1 MAETTVRELA
11 EVFGIPVDRLLGR
24 MTESGLPHERADQH
38 INDADKEQL
47 LSHLRRLHGKG
58 EGEAAAPKKI
68 SLKRRSVRE
77 LKISSPQGRRKTVTV
92 EVRRRRTF
100 THAPGPG
107 AGNDAPAGVGEVETE
122 AERMAAAKR
131 ALQEEAKRRQ
141 QELDEA
147 LRAEDLLREGQER
160 QRREQEE
167 ANRRANAERAA
178 AEALAAAQAAAE
190 AEIASA
196 AEAEAAE
203 RRAVESQSAEPAPVA
218 KSEEGGTQSEM
229 AQKVAAD
236 QAAAAR
242 RSDGRKS
249 ERTKRSERE
258 RSKSRRTELHVA
270 SDKSGRRRKKA
281 KVRPVI
287 RPSSP
292 KHGFEMPT
300 APVVRDVAIGET
312 ITVGELAQRM
322 SIKAG
327 ELIKAMMNMGT
338 MATINQVLDQET
350 AAIIVEELG
359 HRVKLLKEESVED
372 ELFLGEDVDA
382 ESEPR
387 PPVVTVMG
395 HVDHGKTSLL
405 DYIRRTR
412 VAAGEIGGITQ
423 HIGAYRASTPRGDIT
438 FLDTP
443 GHAAFTAMRAR
454 GVQATDI
461 VILVV
466 AADDGVMPQTVEAVT
481 HAKAAGVPI
490 VVAVNK
496 IDRPETQPE
505 RIRQELANHEVIPE
519 EWGGDTMFVDVS
531 AITGQGVDSLLEAIS
546 LQAEL
551 LELSAPAE
559 GPAKGVVIESRI
571 DRGRGA
577 VATVLVRSG
586 HLSKGDILLA
596 GEEFGRVRMLYDHT
610 GAEVAEAGPSTSVE
624 VLGLS
629 APPNAGDEAVVVPNE
644 RQAREVASYRHGKHR
659 EIRLAQQRSASLDN
673 VFEQMTEGETATL
686 NVVVK
691 ADVQGSAE
699 ALRDALTGLSGDEV
713 QVKVV
718 SSATG
723 GISETDVN
731 LAVASQAIIIGFNV
745 RADASARRLIELE
758 SVDVHYFSIIYEVI
772 DVVKQAIS
780 GMLKP
785 EIREQIVGIAQ
796 VREVFR
802 SKRFGDIAGCMVT
815 EGAVRRSNPI
825 RVLRDNVVI
834 YEGELESLRRFKDD
848 VAEVKSGTECGIGVR
863 HYNDVR
869 AGDQIE
875 VFERVQVERV
885 A

>member
-1 MAETTVRELA
+1 MAETTVRDLA

-24 MTESGLPHERADQH
+24 MTDSGLHHDQADQN

-47 LSHLRRLHGKG
+47 LSHLRRLHGKAD
-58 EGEAAAPKKI
+58 GEAAAPKKI
-68 SLKRRSVRE
+68 GLKRRSVRE

-100 THAPGPG
+100 AHAPGADFG
-107 AGNDAPAGVGEVETE
+107 SEGDAAAPAVETE
-122 AERMAAAKR
+122 AERMAAAKK

-147 LRAEDLLREGQER
+147 LRTEDLLREGQER

-167 ANRRANAERAA
+167 ANRKANAERVV
-178 AEALAAAQAAAE
+178 AEALAAAQEAEAAEVAEAAE
-190 AEIASA
+190 AAREAEAASA
-196 AEAEAAE
+196 AEAAAE
-203 RRAVESQSAEPAPVA
+203 LPPKQEAQ
-218 KSEEGGTQSEM
+218 TDL

-236 QAAAAR
+236 QAAVVR
-242 RSDGRKS
+242 RTEGRKS
-249 ERTKRSERE
+249 ERGKRADRE
-258 RSKSRRTELHVA
+258 RSKGRRTELHVA
-270 SDKSGRRRKKA
+270 SDKSGRRRKKPKA
-281 KVRPVI
+281 RPTI
-287 RPSSP
+287 RHSSA

-300 APVVRDVAIGET
+300 APVVREVAIGGT
-312 ITVGELAQRM
+312 IAVGELAQRM

-338 MATINQVLDQET
+338 MATINQLLDQET
-350 AAIIVEELG
+350 AAIVVEELG

-372 ELFLGEDVDA
+372 ELHVGEDLEERRD
-382 ESEPR
+382 PR
-387 PPVVTVMG
+387 SPVVTVMG

-405 DYIRRTR
+405 DYIRRTK
-412 VAAGEIGGITQ
+412 VAAGEVGGITQ
-423 HIGAYRASTPRGDIT
+423 HIGAYRATTPRGDIT

-461 VILVV
+461 VVLVV

-496 IDRPETQPE
+496 IDLGGTNPE
-505 RIRQELANHEVIPE
+505 RLRQELSHHQVIPE
-519 EWGGDTMFVDVS
+519 EWGGDTMFLDVS
-531 AITGQGVDSLLEAIS
+531 AMTGQGIDGLLEAIS

-586 HLSKGDILLA
+586 LLCKGDILLA

-610 GAEVAEAGPSTSVE
+610 GTEVSSAGPSASVE

-659 EIRLAQQRSASLDN
+659 EIRLAQQPGASLDN
-673 VFEQMTEGETATL
+673 VFEQMTEGEVSTL
-686 NVVVK
+686 NIVVK

-699 ALRDALTGLSGDEV
+699 ALRDALTALSGEEV
-713 QVKVV
+713 HVKVV

-745 RADASARRLIELE
+745 RADASARRLIALE

-772 DVVKQAIS
+772 DVVKQAVS

-785 EIREQIVGIAQ
+785 EIREQIVGIAE
-796 VREVFR
+796 VRDVFR
-802 SKRFGDIAGCMVT
+802 SKRFGDIAGCIVT
-815 EGAVRRSNPI
+815 EGTVRRSNPI
-825 RVLRDNVVI
+825 RVLRENVVI

-848 VAEVKSGTECGIGVR
+848 VGQVKSGTECGIGVR

-869 AGDQIE
+869 PGDQIE
-875 VFERVQVERV
+875 VFERVQVERS

>member
-1 MAETTVRELA
+1 MAETTVRDLA

-24 MTESGLPHERADQH
+24 MTESGLPHDQADQH

-58 EGEAAAPKKI
+58 DGESAASRKI

-77 LKISSPQGRRKTVTV
+77 LKIASPAGRRKTVTV
-92 EVRRRRTF
+92 EVRRRRMF
-100 THAPGPG
+100 AHPPG
-107 AGNDAPAGVGEVETE
+107 ADAGRAGEPDEPAVESE

-167 ANRRANAERAA
+167 ANRKANAERAA
-178 AEALAAAQAAAE
+178 AEALAAAQAAE
-190 AEIASA
+190 A
-196 AEAEAAE
+196 AEAAREADAMQQAE
-203 RRAVESQSAEPAPVA
+203 AVAEEPPKKTTKEAPEA
-218 KSEEGGTQSEM
+218 DIG
-229 AQKVAAD
+229 QKVAAD

-242 RSDGRKS
+242 RSEGRKS
-249 ERTKRSERE
+249 ERSKRADRE
-258 RSKSRRTELHVA
+258 RSRARRTELHVA
-270 SDKSGRRRKKA
+270 SDKSGRRRKKPKA
-281 KVRPVI
+281 RPVL
-287 RPSSP
+287 RPSTP

-300 APVVRDVAIGET
+300 APMVREVAIGET
-312 ITVGELAQRM
+312 IPVGELAQRM

-327 ELIKAMMNMGT
+327 DLIKAMMNMGT

-372 ELFLGEDVDA
+372 ELHVDGDTQLKQL
-382 ESEPR
+382 PR
-387 PPVVTVMG
+387 SPVVTVMG

-405 DYIRRTR
+405 DYIRRSR
-412 VAAGEIGGITQ
+412 VAAGEVGGITQ
-423 HIGAYRASTPRGDIT
+423 HIGAYRASTSRGDIT

-461 VILVV
+461 VVLVV

-496 IDRPETQPE
+496 IDLEQTNPE
-505 RIRQELANHEVIPE
+505 RVRQELANHEVIPE

-531 AITGQGVDSLLEAIS
+531 ATTGQGIDNLLEAIS
-546 LQAEL
+546 LQSEV

-559 GPAKGVVIESRI
+559 GAAKGVVIESRI

-586 HLSKGDILLA
+586 LLSKGDIMLA

-610 GAEVAEAGPSTSVE
+610 GAEVGQAGPSTSVE

-629 APPNAGDEAVVVPNE
+629 APPNAGDEAVVVPSE

-659 EIRLAQQRSASLDN
+659 EIRLAQQRGASLDN
-673 VFEQMTEGETATL
+673 VFEQMTGGETSAL
-686 NVVVK
+686 NIVVK

-731 LAVASQAIIIGFNV
+731 LAIASKAIIVGFNV
-745 RADASARRLIELE
+745 RADASARRLIEAE

-772 DVVKQAIS
+772 DVVKQAIG

-785 EIREQIVGIAQ
+785 EVREQIVGIAE
-796 VREVFR
+796 VRDVFR
-802 SKRFGDIAGCMVT
+802 SKRFGDIAGCMVS
-815 EGAVRRSNPI
+815 EGTVRRSNPI

-848 VAEVKSGTECGIGVR
+848 VSEVKSGTECGIGVR

-869 AGDQIE
+869 PGDQIE
-875 VFERVQVERV
+875 VFERIQVERR

>member
-24 MTESGLPHERADQH
+24 MTDSGLPHDQADQN
-38 INDADKEQL
+38 INDEDKEQL
-47 LSHLRRLHGKG
+47 LSHLRRLHGKAD
-58 EGEAAAPKKI
+58 GEAAAPKKI
-68 SLKRRSVRE
+68 GLKRRSVRE

-100 THAPGPG
+100 AHALG
-107 AGNDAPAGVGEVETE
+107 ADVGNGGDAAAPAVETE
-122 AERMAAAKR
+122 AERMAAAKK

-167 ANRRANAERAA
+167 ANRKVNAERAA
-178 AEALAAAQAAAE
+178 AEALAAAQ
-190 AEIASA
+190 
-196 AEAEAAE
+196 EAEAAE
-203 RRAVESQSAEPAPVA
+203 MAEAAEAAREAEAARTAEAAAEVPPKQEAQ
-218 KSEEGGTQSEM
+218 TDL

-236 QAAAAR
+236 QAAVVR
-242 RSDGRKS
+242 RTEGRKS
-249 ERTKRSERE
+249 ERGKRADRD
-258 RSKSRRTELHVA
+258 RSKVRRTELHVA
-270 SDKSGRRRKKA
+270 SDKSGRRRKKPKA
-281 KVRPVI
+281 RPVI
-287 RPSSP
+287 RHSST

-300 APVVRDVAIGET
+300 APVVREVAIGGT
-312 ITVGELAQRM
+312 IAVGELAQRM

-338 MATINQVLDQET
+338 MATINQLLDQET
-350 AAIIVEELG
+350 AAIVVEELG
-359 HRVKLLKEESVED
+359 HRVKLLNEESIED
-372 ELFLGEDVDA
+372 ELHVGEDSQGRHD
-382 ESEPR
+382 PR
-387 PPVVTVMG
+387 SPVVTVMG

-405 DYIRRTR
+405 DYIRRTK
-412 VAAGEIGGITQ
+412 VAAGEVGGITQ
-423 HIGAYRASTPRGDIT
+423 HIGAYRATTPRGDIT

-461 VILVV
+461 VVLVV
-466 AADDGVMPQTVEAVT
+466 AADDGVMPQTIEAVT

-496 IDRPETQPE
+496 IDLGGTNPE
-505 RIRQELANHEVIPE
+505 RLRQELSNHQVIPE

-531 AITGQGVDSLLEAIS
+531 AMTGQGIDGLLEAIS

-559 GPAKGVVIESRI
+559 GAAKGVVIESRI

-586 HLSKGDILLA
+586 LLCKGDILLA

-610 GAEVAEAGPSTSVE
+610 GAEVSATGPSTSVE

-644 RQAREVASYRHGKHR
+644 RRAREVASYRHGKHR
-659 EIRLAQQRSASLDN
+659 EIRLAQQRGASLDN
-673 VFEQMTEGETATL
+673 VFEQMTEGEVSTL
-686 NVVVK
+686 NIVVK

-699 ALRDALTGLSGDEV
+699 ALRDALTALSGEEV

-745 RADASARRLIELE
+745 RADASARRLIALE

-772 DVVKQAIS
+772 DVVKQAVS

-785 EIREQIVGIAQ
+785 EIREQIVGIAE
-796 VREVFR
+796 VRDVFR
-802 SKRFGDIAGCMVT
+802 SKRFGDIAGCIVT
-815 EGAVRRSNPI
+815 EGTVRRSNPI
-825 RVLRDNVVI
+825 RVLRENVVI

-848 VAEVKSGTECGIGVR
+848 VGQVKSGTECGIGVR

-869 AGDQIE
+869 PGDQIE
-875 VFERVQVERV
+875 VFERVQVERS

>member
-1 MAETTVRELA
+1 MAETTVREFA
-11 EVFGIPVDRLLGR
+11 EVVGMPVDWLLGR
-24 MTESGLPHERADQH
+24 MLKWGLPHDQADQH
-38 INDADKEQL
+38 INDAEKEQL

-58 EGEAAAPKKI
+58 EGDSAAPPKLG
-68 SLKRRSVRE
+68 LKRRSVRE
-77 LKISSPQGRRKTVTV
+77 IKISSPQGRRKTVTV
-92 EVRRRRTF
+92 EVRRRRIF
-100 THAPGPG
+100 THPPGREGGVESP
-107 AGNDAPAGVGEVETE
+107 AGAPAAESEV
-122 AERMAAAKR
+122 ERMAAAKR

-160 QRREQEE
+160 RRREQEE
-167 ANRRANAERAA
+167 ANRKANAERVA

-190 AEIASA
+190 AEAAA
-196 AEAEAAE
+196 AEAANAAEAA
-203 RRAVESQSAEPAPVA
+203 VEAPAAEPA
-218 KSEEGGTQSEM
+218 KEESGREDLG
-229 AQKVAAD
+229 QKLAAD

-242 RSDGRKS
+242 RVDGRKS
-249 ERTKRSERE
+249 ERSKRADRE
-258 RSKSRRTELHVA
+258 RSKARRTELHVA
-270 SDKSGRRRKKA
+270 SDKSGRRRKKPKA
-281 KVRPVI
+281 RPVI
-287 RPSSP
+287 RPSAP
-292 KHGFEMPT
+292 KHAFEMPT
-300 APVVRDVAIGET
+300 APMVRDVAIGET
-312 ITVGELAQRM
+312 IAVGELAQRM

-327 ELIKAMMNMGT
+327 ELIKAMMSLGT

-350 AAIIVEELG
+350 AAIVVEELG

-372 ELFLGEDVDA
+372 ELHLEEDGQA
-382 ESEPR
+382 ERALR

-412 VAAGEIGGITQ
+412 VAAGEVGGITQ
-423 HIGAYRASTPRGDIT
+423 HIGAYSVSTPRGDIT

-496 IDRPETQPE
+496 IDRPETNPQ
-505 RIRQELANHEVIPE
+505 RIRQALAGHEVVPE

-531 AITGQGVDSLLEAIS
+531 AMTGQGIDSLLEAIS

-551 LELSAPAE
+551 LELSAPTQ
-559 GPAKGVVIESRI
+559 GPARGVVIESRI

-577 VATVLVRSG
+577 VATVLVRTG
-586 HLSKGDILLA
+586 RLSKGDILLA
-596 GEEFGRVRMLYDHT
+596 GEEFGRVRMLYDHR
-610 GAEVAEAGPSTSVE
+610 GEDVSMAGPSTSVE

-629 APPNAGDEAVVVPNE
+629 APPNAGDEAVVVPTE

-673 VFEQMTEGETATL
+673 VFEQMTEGEVSTL
-686 NVVVK
+686 NIVVK

-699 ALRDALTGLSGDEV
+699 ALRDALTALSGDEV

-731 LAVASQAIIIGFNV
+731 LAVASKAIIVGFNV
-745 RADASARRLIELE
+745 RAEASARRLIELE
-758 SVDVHYFSIIYEVI
+758 SVDVHYFSIIYEAI
-772 DVVKQAIS
+772 DVVKQAIG

-785 EIREQIVGIAQ
+785 EIREQIVGIAE
-796 VREVFR
+796 VRDVFR

-815 EGAVRRSNPI
+815 EGTVRRSSPI

-848 VAEVKSGTECGIGVR
+848 VGEVKSGTECGIGVR

-869 AGDQIE
+869 PGDQIE
-875 VFERVQVERV
+875 VFERVQIERS

>member
-203 RRAVESQSAEPAPVA
+203 RRAAESQSAEPAPVA
-218 KSEEGGTQSEM
+218 KGEEGGTQSEM

-382 ESEPR
+382 VSEPR

-466 AADDGVMPQTVEAVT
+466 AADDGVMPRPSRRSPMR
-481 HAKAAGVPI
+481 K
-490 VVAVNK
+490 
-496 IDRPETQPE
+496 RPEC
-505 RIRQELANHEVIPE
+505 
-519 EWGGDTMFVDVS
+519 
-531 AITGQGVDSLLEAIS
+531 
-546 LQAEL
+546 
-551 LELSAPAE
+551 
-559 GPAKGVVIESRI
+559 
-571 DRGRGA
+571 
-577 VATVLVRSG
+577 
-586 HLSKGDILLA
+586 
-596 GEEFGRVRMLYDHT
+596 
-610 GAEVAEAGPSTSVE
+610 PSWW
-624 VLGLS
+624 
-629 APPNAGDEAVVVPNE
+629 P
-644 RQAREVASYRHGKHR
+644 
-659 EIRLAQQRSASLDN
+659 
-673 VFEQMTEGETATL
+673 
-686 NVVVK
+686 
-691 ADVQGSAE
+691 
-699 ALRDALTGLSGDEV
+699 
-713 QVKVV
+713 
-718 SSATG
+718 
-723 GISETDVN
+723 
-731 LAVASQAIIIGFNV
+731 
-745 RADASARRLIELE
+745 
-758 SVDVHYFSIIYEVI
+758 
-772 DVVKQAIS
+772 
-780 GMLKP
+780 
-785 EIREQIVGIAQ
+785 
-796 VREVFR
+796 
-802 SKRFGDIAGCMVT
+802 
-815 EGAVRRSNPI
+815 
-825 RVLRDNVVI
+825 
-834 YEGELESLRRFKDD
+834 
-848 VAEVKSGTECGIGVR
+848 
-863 HYNDVR
+863 
-869 AGDQIE
+869 
-875 VFERVQVERV
+875 
-885 A
+885 

>member
-1 MAETTVRELA
+1 MADTTVRELA
-11 EVFGIPVDRLLGR
+11 EGVGIPVDRLLGQ
-24 MTESGLPHERADQH
+24 MTESGLAHDRADQQ
-38 INDADKEQL
+38 INDADKAQL

-58 EGEAAAPKKI
+58 DGDAAAPRKI

-92 EVRRRRTF
+92 EVRKRRTF
-100 THAPGPG
+100 VRAPGDG
-107 AGNDAPAGVGEVETE
+107 AGIEPVAEGTAVETE

-131 ALQEEAKRRQ
+131 ALQVEAKRRQ
-141 QELDEA
+141 QELDEV

-178 AEALAAAQAAAE
+178 AESAAAAE
-190 AEIASA
+190 PAVEAVPVEGEAPAEKP
-196 AEAEAAE
+196 AEKPAEEAAE
-203 RRAVESQSAEPAPVA
+203 
-218 KSEEGGTQSEM
+218 SEL

-236 QAAAAR
+236 QAAAVR
-242 RSDGRKS
+242 RSDGRKP
-249 ERTKRSERE
+249 ERGKRADRE
-258 RSKSRRTELHVA
+258 RSKARRTELHVA
-270 SDKSGRRRKKA
+270 SDKSGRRRKKTRA
-281 KVRPVI
+281 RPVI
-287 RPSSP
+287 RSAAP
-292 KHGFEMPT
+292 KHAFAMPT
-300 APVVRDVAIGET
+300 APVVREVAVGET
-312 ITVGELAQRM
+312 IAVGELAQRM
-322 SIKAG
+322 SIKAN

-350 AAIIVEELG
+350 AAIVVEELG

-372 ELFLGEDVDA
+372 ELQVADDA
-382 ESEPR
+382 QAERTPR

-412 VAAGEIGGITQ
+412 VAAGEVGGITQ
-423 HIGAYRASTPRGDIT
+423 HIGAYGVSTARGDIT

-466 AADDGVMPQTVEAVT
+466 AVDDGVMPQTIEAIT
-481 HAKAAGVPI
+481 HARAAEVPI
-490 VVAVNK
+490 VVAANK
-496 IDRPETQPE
+496 IDRVGADPE
-505 RIRQELANHEVIPE
+505 RIRQALANHGVIPE

-531 AITGQGVDSLLEAIS
+531 AITGQGIDSLLEAIS

-559 GPAKGVVIESRI
+559 GPARGVVVESRI

-586 HLSKGDILLA
+586 LLSKGDILLA
-596 GEEFGRVRMLYDHT
+596 GEEFGRVRMLYDHR
-610 GAEVAEAGPSTSVE
+610 GEEVGSAGPSTSVE

-629 APPNAGDEAVVVPNE
+629 APPNAGDEAAVVPNE
-644 RQAREVASYRHGKHR
+644 RRAREVASYRHGKHR

-673 VFEQMTEGETATL
+673 VFEQMTEGEVATL
-686 NVVVK
+686 NIVVK

-699 ALRDALTGLSGDEV
+699 ALRDALTALSGDEV

-723 GISETDVN
+723 GIGETDVN
-731 LAVASQAIIIGFNV
+731 LAVASKAIVIGFNV

-758 SVDVHYFSIIYEVI
+758 SVDVHYFSVIYEVI

-796 VREVFR
+796 VRDVFR
-802 SKRFGDIAGCMVT
+802 SKRYGDIAGCMVT
-815 EGAVRRSNPI
+815 EGAVRRANPI
-825 RVLRDNVVI
+825 RVLRENVVI

-848 VAEVKSGTECGIGVR
+848 VAEVKSGIECGIGVR

-869 AGDQIE
+869 PGDQIE
-875 VFERVQVERV
+875 VFERVQIKRS

>member
-1 MAETTVRELA
+1 MAETTVRDLA

-24 MTESGLPHERADQH
+24 MTESGLPHDQADQH

-58 EGEAAAPKKI
+58 DGDTATTEKI

-100 THAPGPG
+100 THAAG
-107 AGNDAPAGVGEVETE
+107 AGAGIEAEAGAAAAETE
-122 AERMAAAKR
+122 AERMVAAKR

-147 LRAEDLLREGQER
+147 LRTEDLLREGQDR

-167 ANRRANAERAA
+167 ANRKANAERAV
-178 AEALAAAQAAAE
+178 AEALAATQA
-190 AEIASA
+190 
-196 AEAEAAE
+196 AEAAE
-203 RRAVESQSAEPAPVA
+203 AAEATEAAEAARKEEADKVPEAAEPSPEA
-218 KSEEGGTQSEM
+218 GTVTEI

-242 RSDGRKS
+242 RPEGRKS
-249 ERTKRSERE
+249 ERSKRADRE
-258 RSKSRRTELHVA
+258 RSKARRTELHVA
-270 SDKSGRRRKKA
+270 SDKSGRRRSKPKA
-281 KVRPVI
+281 RPVI
-287 RPSSP
+287 RSGAS

-300 APVVRDVAIGET
+300 APVVREVPVGET

-350 AAIIVEELG
+350 AAIVAEELG

-372 ELFLGEDVDA
+372 ELQVGDDEERERV
-382 ESEPR
+382 PR
-387 PPVVTVMG
+387 SPVVTVMG

-405 DYIRRTR
+405 DYIRRTK
-412 VAAGEIGGITQ
+412 VAAGEVGGITQ
-423 HIGAYRASTPRGDIT
+423 HIGAYRATTPRGDVT

-466 AADDGVMPQTVEAVT
+466 AADDGVMPQTIEAVT

-496 IDRPETQPE
+496 IDLEETNPE
-505 RIRQELANHEVIPE
+505 RVRQELANHEVIPE
-519 EWGGDTMFVDVS
+519 EWGGDTMYVEVS
-531 AITGQGVDSLLEAIS
+531 AMTGQGIDRLLEAIS

-551 LELSAPAE
+551 LELSAAAE
-559 GPAKGVVIESRI
+559 GSARGVVIESRI

-586 HLSKGDILLA
+586 LLSKGDILLA

-610 GAEVAEAGPSTSVE
+610 GAEVRAAGPSNSVE

-659 EIRLAQQRSASLDN
+659 EFRLAQQRGASLDN
-673 VFEQMTEGETATL
+673 VFEQMTEGEVSTL
-686 NVVVK
+686 NIVVK

-699 ALRDALTGLSGDEV
+699 ALRDALTALSGDEV
-713 QVKVV
+713 QVKVI

-731 LAVASQAIIIGFNV
+731 LAVASRAIVVGFNV
-745 RADASARRLIELE
+745 RADASARRLIETE

-772 DVVKQAIS
+772 DVVKQAVS

-796 VREVFR
+796 VRDVFR

-815 EGAVRRSNPI
+815 EGAVRRSSPI

-834 YEGELESLRRFKDD
+834 YEGDLESLRRFRDD

-869 AGDQIE
+869 PGDQIE
-875 VFERVQVERV
+875 VFERVQVERS

>member
-1 MAETTVRELA
+1 MAETTVRKFA
-11 EVFGIPVDRLLGR
+11 EEVVGMPVDWLLER
-24 MTESGLPHERADQH
+24 MPKWGLPHDQADQH
-38 INDADKEQL
+38 INDAEKERL
-47 LSHLRRLHGKG
+47 LSHLRRRHGKG
-58 EGEAAAPKKI
+58 DGDAAAPAKI
-68 SLKRRSVRE
+68 GLKRRSVGQ

-92 EVRRRRTF
+92 EVRRRRVF
-100 THAPGPG
+100 THAPGQESGSG
-107 AGNDAPAGVGEVETE
+107 AAAGAPAAETE
-122 AERMAAAKR
+122 AQRMAAAKR

-167 ANRRANAERAA
+167 TNRKANADRAA
-178 AEALAAAQAAAE
+178 AEALAAAEAEAAAAAE
-190 AEIASA
+190 AARA
-196 AEAEAAE
+196 AEAAKEVPA
-203 RRAVESQSAEPAPVA
+203 AEPAAEKPR
-218 KSEEGGTQSEM
+218 EEEI

-236 QAAAAR
+236 QAAVAR
-242 RSDGRKS
+242 RGDGRKS
-249 ERTKRSERE
+249 ERPKRADRE
-258 RSKSRRTELHVA
+258 RSKARRTELHVA
-270 SDKSGRRRKKA
+270 SDKSGRRRKKPKA
-281 KVRPVI
+281 RPVI
-287 RPSSP
+287 RTLSS

-300 APVVRDVAIGET
+300 APVVREVAIGET
-312 ITVGELAQRM
+312 IVVGELAQRM

-350 AAIIVEELG
+350 AAIVVEELG

-372 ELFLGEDVDA
+372 ELHLEEDVKA
-382 ESEPR
+382 ERMPR

-405 DYIRRTR
+405 DYIRRTK
-412 VAAGEIGGITQ
+412 VAAGEVGGITQ

-461 VILVV
+461 VVLVV
-466 AADDGVMPQTVEAVT
+466 AADDGVMPQTIEAVT
-481 HAKAAGVPI
+481 HAKAASVPI

-496 IDRPETQPE
+496 IDRPETNPE
-505 RIRQELANHEVIPE
+505 RIRQELANHDVIPE
-519 EWGGDTMFVDVS
+519 EWGGDTIFVDVS
-531 AITGQGVDSLLEAIS
+531 AITGQGIDSLLEALS

-551 LELSAPAE
+551 LELTAPAE
-559 GPAKGVVIESRI
+559 GPARGVVIESRI

-577 VATVLVRSG
+577 VATVLVRTG
-586 HLSKGDILLA
+586 RMSKGDILLA

-610 GAEVAEAGPSTSVE
+610 GAEVGAAGPSTSVE

-629 APPNAGDEAVVVPNE
+629 APPNAGDEAVVVPSE

-673 VFEQMTEGETATL
+673 VFEQMTEGEVSTL
-686 NVVVK
+686 NIVVK

-699 ALRDALTGLSGDEV
+699 ALRDALSALSGDEV

-731 LAVASQAIIIGFNV
+731 LAVASKAIIIGFNV

-815 EGAVRRSNPI
+815 EGAVRRNNPI

-848 VAEVKSGTECGIGVR
+848 VGEVKSGTECGIGVR

-869 AGDQIE
+869 PGDQIE
-875 VFERVQVERV
+875 VFERVQIERS

>member
-1 MAETTVRELA
+1 MAETTVKDLA

-24 MTESGLPHERADQH
+24 MTESGLPHDQADQH

-58 EGEAAAPKKI
+58 DGDTAAPKKI

-100 THAPGPG
+100 THAPG
-107 AGNDAPAGVGEVETE
+107 AGFGSEGESDAPAVETE

-131 ALQEEAKRRQ
+131 ALHEEAKRRQ

-147 LRAEDLLREGQER
+147 LRTEDLLREGQER
-160 QRREQEE
+160 ERREQEE
-167 ANRRANAERAA
+167 ANRKANAERAA
-178 AEALAAAQAAAE
+178 AEALAAAQAAEAAE
-190 AEIASA
+190 AA
-196 AEAEAAE
+196 AVVQEAEAARE
-203 RRAVESQSAEPAPVA
+203 AEAAPEEPPKESKE
-218 KSEEGGTQSEM
+218 TDL

-236 QAAAAR
+236 QAAAVR
-242 RSDGRKS
+242 RSEGRKS
-249 ERTKRSERE
+249 ERSKRADRE
-258 RSKSRRTELHVA
+258 RSRARRTELHVA
-270 SDKSGRRRKKA
+270 SDKSGRRRKKPKA
-281 KVRPVI
+281 RPVI
-287 RPSSP
+287 RHSTP

-300 APVVRDVAIGET
+300 APMVRDVAIGET
-312 ITVGELAQRM
+312 IAVGELAQRM

-350 AAIIVEELG
+350 AAIVVEELG
-359 HRVKLLKEESVED
+359 HRVKLLKEESIED
-372 ELFLGEDVDA
+372 ELHVGEDA
-382 ESEPR
+382 ESQRTPR
-387 PPVVTVMG
+387 SPVVTVMG

-405 DYIRRTR
+405 DYIRRTK
-412 VAAGEIGGITQ
+412 VAAGEVGGITQ
-423 HIGAYRASTPRGDIT
+423 HIGAYRASTPKGDIT

-461 VILVV
+461 VVLVV

-496 IDRPETQPE
+496 VDLAETNPD

-519 EWGGDTMFVDVS
+519 EWGGDTMYVDVS
-531 AITGQGVDSLLEAIS
+531 AMTGQGIDNLLEAIS
-546 LQAEL
+546 LQSEL

-559 GPAKGVVIESRI
+559 GTAKGVVIESRI

-586 HLSKGDILLA
+586 LLSKGDILLA

-610 GAEVAEAGPSTSVE
+610 GAEVIRAGPSASVE

-629 APPNAGDEAVVVPNE
+629 APPNAGDEAVVVPSE

-659 EIRLAQQRSASLDN
+659 ELRLAQQRGASLDN
-673 VFEQMTEGETATL
+673 VFEQMTEGEVSTL
-686 NVVVK
+686 NIVVK

-731 LAVASQAIIIGFNV
+731 LAVASKAIIVGFNV
-745 RADASARRLIELE
+745 RADASARRLIEAE

-796 VREVFR
+796 VRDVFR

-815 EGAVRRSNPI
+815 EGTVRRSNPI

-834 YEGELESLRRFKDD
+834 YEGELESLRRFRDD
-848 VAEVKSGTECGIGVR
+848 VGEVKGGTECGIGVR

-869 AGDQIE
+869 PGDQIE
-875 VFERVQVERV
+875 VFERVQVERR

>member
-1 MAETTVRELA
+1 MAETTVRDLA

-24 MTESGLPHERADQH
+24 MTESGLPHDQADQH

-58 EGEAAAPKKI
+58 EGETAAPRRI
-68 SLKRRSVRE
+68 SLKRRQVRE

-100 THAPGPG
+100 SHASG
-107 AGNDAPAGVGEVETE
+107 AGGDGESNAPTVESE

-131 ALQEEAKRRQ
+131 ALHEEAKRRQ

-167 ANRRANAERAA
+167 ANRKANAERAA
-178 AEALAAAQAAAE
+178 EDALAAVQA
-190 AEIASA
+190 
-196 AEAEAAE
+196 AEAAE
-203 RRAVESQSAEPAPVA
+203 AAEAAREAESAKEAETRSDEAPKEKPEVEI
-218 KSEEGGTQSEM
+218 

-236 QAAAAR
+236 QAAAR
-242 RSDGRKS
+242 KSEGRKS
-249 ERTKRSERE
+249 ERSKRADRE
-258 RSKSRRTELHVA
+258 RSRARRTELHVA
-270 SDKSGRRRKKA
+270 SDKSGRRRKKT
-281 KVRPVI
+281 KTRPVL
-287 RPSSP
+287 RPSAS

-312 ITVGELAQRM
+312 VTVGELAQRM

-350 AAIIVEELG
+350 AAIVVEELG
-359 HRVKLLKEESVED
+359 HRVKLLKEESIED
-372 ELFLGEDVDA
+372 DLHVAEDA
-382 ESEPR
+382 EMKRLPR
-387 PPVVTVMG
+387 SPVVTVMG

-405 DYIRRTR
+405 DHIRRTK
-412 VAAGEIGGITQ
+412 VAAGEVGGITQ
-423 HIGAYRASTPRGDIT
+423 HIGAYRASTARGDIT

-461 VILVV
+461 VVLVV

-481 HAKAAGVPI
+481 HAKAAAVPI

-496 IDRPETQPE
+496 IDLPETNPE
-505 RIRQELANHEVIPE
+505 RIRQELSNHEVIPE

-531 AITGQGVDSLLEAIS
+531 AMNGQGIDNLLEAIS
-546 LQAEL
+546 LQSEL
-551 LELSAPAE
+551 LELSAPTE

-586 HLSKGDILLA
+586 VLSKGDILLA

-610 GAEVAEAGPSTSVE
+610 GAELSQAGPSTSAE

-629 APPNAGDEAVVVPNE
+629 APPNAGDEAVVVPSE

-659 EIRLAQQRSASLDN
+659 EIRLAQQRSASLDS
-673 VFEQMTEGETATL
+673 VFEQMTEGEVSTL
-686 NVVVK
+686 NIVVK

-699 ALRDALTGLSGDEV
+699 ALRDALVGLSSDEV

-731 LAVASQAIIIGFNV
+731 LAVASKAIIIGFNV
-745 RADASARRLIELE
+745 RAEASARRLIEVE

-796 VREVFR
+796 VRDVFR
-802 SKRFGDIAGCMVT
+802 SKRYGDIAGCMVT
-815 EGAVRRSNPI
+815 EGTVRRSSPI
-825 RVLRDNVVI
+825 RVLRENVVI

-848 VAEVKSGTECGIGVR
+848 VSEVKSGTECGIGVR

-869 AGDQIE
+869 PGDQIE
-875 VFERVQVERV
+875 VFERVQVERK

>member
-1 MAETTVRELA
+1 MAETTVRDLA

-24 MTESGLPHERADQH
+24 MTESGLPHDQADQH

-58 EGEAAAPKKI
+58 EGETAAPRRI
-68 SLKRRSVRE
+68 SLKRRQVRE

-100 THAPGPG
+100 SHAPG
-107 AGNDAPAGVGEVETE
+107 AGDDGESNAPTVESE

-147 LRAEDLLREGQER
+147 LRTEDLMREGQER

-167 ANRRANAERAA
+167 ANRKANAERAA
-178 AEALAAAQAAAE
+178 EEAVAAAQAAEAAE
-190 AEIASA
+190 A
-196 AEAEAAE
+196 AEAEREVEAAKE
-203 RRAVESQSAEPAPVA
+203 AEARSDETPKEKPEVEI
-218 KSEEGGTQSEM
+218 

-236 QAAAAR
+236 QAAAR
-242 RSDGRKS
+242 KSEGRKS
-249 ERTKRSERE
+249 ERSKRADRE
-258 RSKSRRTELHVA
+258 RSRARRTELHVA
-270 SDKSGRRRKKA
+270 SDKSGRRRKKT
-281 KVRPVI
+281 KTRPVL
-287 RPSSP
+287 RPSAS

-312 ITVGELAQRM
+312 VTVGELAQRM

-350 AAIIVEELG
+350 AAIVVEELG
-359 HRVKLLKEESVED
+359 HRVKLLKEESIED
-372 ELFLGEDVDA
+372 ELHVAEDA
-382 ESEPR
+382 GMKRLPR
-387 PPVVTVMG
+387 SPVVTVMG

-405 DYIRRTR
+405 DYIRRTK
-412 VAAGEIGGITQ
+412 VAAGEVGGITQ
-423 HIGAYRASTPRGDIT
+423 HIGAYRASTARGDIT

-461 VILVV
+461 VVLVV

-481 HAKAAGVPI
+481 HAKAAAVPI

-496 IDRPETQPE
+496 IDLAETNPE
-505 RIRQELANHEVIPE
+505 RIRQELSNHEVIPE

-531 AITGQGVDSLLEAIS
+531 AMSGQGIDNLLEAIS
-546 LQAEL
+546 LQSEL
-551 LELSAPAE
+551 LELSAPTE

-586 HLSKGDILLA
+586 VLSKGDILLA
-596 GEEFGRVRMLYDHT
+596 GEEFGRVRMLYDYT
-610 GAEVAEAGPSTSVE
+610 GAELSQAGPSTSVE

-659 EIRLAQQRSASLDN
+659 EIRLAQQRSASLDS
-673 VFEQMTEGETATL
+673 VFEQMTEGEVSTL
-686 NVVVK
+686 NIVVK

-699 ALRDALTGLSGDEV
+699 ALRDALVGLSRDEV

-731 LAVASQAIIIGFNV
+731 LAVASKAIIIGFNV
-745 RADASARRLIELE
+745 RAEASARRLIELE

-796 VREVFR
+796 VRDVFR
-802 SKRFGDIAGCMVT
+802 SKRYGDIAGCMVT
-815 EGAVRRSNPI
+815 EGAVRRSSPI
-825 RVLRDNVVI
+825 RVLRENVVI

-848 VAEVKSGTECGIGVR
+848 VSEVKSGTECGIGVR

-869 AGDQIE
+869 PGDQIE
-875 VFERVQVERV
+875 VFERVQVERR

>member
-1 MAETTVRELA
+1 MAETTVREFA
-11 EVFGIPVDRLLGR
+11 EVLGMPVDLLLGR
-24 MTESGLPHERADQH
+24 MTKWGLPHDKADQQ
-38 INDADKEQL
+38 INDAEKEQL

-58 EGEAAAPKKI
+58 DGDAAAPRKI
-68 SLKRRSVRE
+68 SLKRRQVRE
-77 LKISSPQGRRKTVTV
+77 IKISSPQGRRKTVTV
-92 EVRRRRTF
+92 EVRRRRAF
-100 THAPGPG
+100 THAPGQG
-107 AGNDAPAGVGEVETE
+107 AGGGATPEALAAQTE

-147 LRAEDLLREGQER
+147 LRTEDLLREGQER
-160 QRREQEE
+160 QRRAQEE
-167 ANRRANAERAA
+167 AQRRANVERAA

-190 AEIASA
+190 AEAAAA
-196 AEAEAAE
+196 AEAARAAAAAKEAAT
-203 RRAVESQSAEPAPVA
+203 AEPAA
-218 KSEEGGTQSEM
+218 EEAVRDPI

-236 QAAAAR
+236 QAAATR
-242 RSDGRKS
+242 RTEGRKS
-249 ERTKRSERE
+249 ERSKRADRE
-258 RSKSRRTELHVA
+258 RSKARRTELHVS
-270 SDKSGRRRKKA
+270 SDKSGRRRKKP
-281 KVRPVI
+281 KVRHVI
-287 RPSSP
+287 RHSAP
-292 KHGFEMPT
+292 KHAFAMPT
-300 APVVRDVAIGET
+300 APVVREVAIGAT
-312 ITVGELAQRM
+312 IAVGELAQRM

-338 MATINQVLDQET
+338 MVTINQVLDQET
-350 AAIIVEELG
+350 AAIVVEEMG
-359 HRVKLLKEESVED
+359 HRVKLLKDESVED
-372 ELFLGEDVDA
+372 ELHLEEDA
-382 ESEPR
+382 QSERTGR

-405 DYIRRTR
+405 DYIRRTK
-412 VAAGEIGGITQ
+412 VAAAEAGGITQ
-423 HIGAYRASTPRGDIT
+423 HIGAYSASTPRGLVT

-454 GVQATDI
+454 GAQATDI
-461 VILVV
+461 VVLVV
-466 AADDGVMPQTVEAVT
+466 AADDGVMPQTVEALT

-505 RIRQELANHEVIPE
+505 RIRQELAGHEVVPE
-519 EWGGDTMFVDVS
+519 EWGGDTIFVDVS
-531 AITGQGVDSLLEAIS
+531 AMTGQGIDSLLDAIS

-551 LELSAPAE
+551 LELSAPAA
-559 GPAKGVVIESRI
+559 GPARGVVIESRI

-577 VATVLVRSG
+577 VTTVLVRTG
-586 HLSKGDILLA
+586 RLSKGDILLA

-610 GAEVAEAGPSTSVE
+610 GVEVKSAGPSTSVE

-629 APPNAGDEAVVVPNE
+629 APPNAGDEAVVAPSE
-644 RQAREVASYRHGKHR
+644 RQAREVANYRHGKHR

-673 VFEQMTEGETATL
+673 VFEQMTEGASSTL
-686 NVVVK
+686 NVVIK

-699 ALRDALTGLSGDEV
+699 ALRDALTALSGDEV

-731 LAVASQAIIIGFNV
+731 LAVASKAIIIGFNV
-745 RADASARRLIELE
+745 RADASARRLIEQE

-772 DVVKQAIS
+772 DVVKQAI
-780 GMLKP
+780 GGLLKP
-785 EIREQIVGIAQ
+785 EVREQIVGIAQ
-796 VREVFR
+796 VRDVFR

-815 EGAVRRSNPI
+815 EGSVRRHNPI

-848 VAEVKSGTECGIGVR
+848 VREVKSGTECGIGVR

-869 AGDQIE
+869 PGDQIE
-875 VFERVQVERV
+875 VFERVQIER
-885 A
+885 AL

>member
-1 MAETTVRELA
+1 M
-11 EVFGIPVDRLLGR
+11 
-24 MTESGLPHERADQH
+24 
-38 INDADKEQL
+38 
-47 LSHLRRLHGKG
+47 
-58 EGEAAAPKKI
+58 
-68 SLKRRSVRE
+68 RRSE
-77 LKISSPQGRRKTVTV
+77 
-92 EVRRRRTF
+92 
-100 THAPGPG
+100 
-107 AGNDAPAGVGEVETE
+107 
-122 AERMAAAKR
+122 
-131 ALQEEAKRRQ
+131 
-141 QELDEA
+141 
-147 LRAEDLLREGQER
+147 
-160 QRREQEE
+160 
-167 ANRRANAERAA
+167 
-178 AEALAAAQAAAE
+178 
-190 AEIASA
+190 
-196 AEAEAAE
+196 
-203 RRAVESQSAEPAPVA
+203 
-218 KSEEGGTQSEM
+218 
-229 AQKVAAD
+229 
-236 QAAAAR
+236 
-242 RSDGRKS
+242 GRKS
-249 ERTKRSERE
+249 ERSKRADRE
-258 RSKSRRTELHVA
+258 RSRARRTELHVA
-270 SDKSGRRRKKA
+270 SDKSGRRRKKPKA
-281 KVRPVI
+281 RPVI
-287 RPSSP
+287 RHSTP

-300 APVVRDVAIGET
+300 APMVREVPIGET
-312 ITVGELAQRM
+312 IAVGELAQRM

-350 AAIIVEELG
+350 AAIVVEELG

-372 ELFLGEDVDA
+372 ELQVDEDV
-382 ESEPR
+382 ESQRAPR
-387 PPVVTVMG
+387 SPVVTVMG

-405 DYIRRTR
+405 DYIRRTK
-412 VAAGEIGGITQ
+412 VAAGEVGGITQ

-461 VILVV
+461 VVLVV

-496 IDRPETQPE
+496 IDLAETNPD
-505 RIRQELANHEVIPE
+505 RIRQELASHEVIPE
-519 EWGGDTMFVDVS
+519 EWGGDTMFLDVS
-531 AITGQGVDSLLEAIS
+531 AMTGQGIDNLLEAIS
-546 LQAEL
+546 LQSEL

-559 GPAKGVVIESRI
+559 GAAKGVVIESRI

-577 VATVLVRSG
+577 VATVLGRSG
-586 HLSKGDILLA
+586 LLSKGDILLA

-610 GAEVAEAGPSTSVE
+610 GVEVIRAGPSSSVE

-659 EIRLAQQRSASLDN
+659 ESRLAQQRGASLDN
-673 VFEQMTEGETATL
+673 VFEQMAEGEVSTL
-686 NVVVK
+686 NIVVK

-731 LAVASQAIIIGFNV
+731 LAVASKAIIVGFNV
-745 RADASARRLIELE
+745 RAEASARRLIEAE

-772 DVVKQAIS
+772 EVVKQAIS

-796 VREVFR
+796 VRDVFR

-815 EGAVRRSNPI
+815 EGTVRRSNPI

-834 YEGELESLRRFKDD
+834 YEGELESLRRFRDD
-848 VAEVKSGTECGIGVR
+848 VSEVKGGTECGIGVR

-869 AGDQIE
+869 PGDHIE
-875 VFERVQVERV
+875 VFERVQVERR

>member
-11 EVFGIPVDRLLGR
+11 EVVGIPVERLLGR
-24 MTESGLPHERADQH
+24 MTESGLPHDGADQH

-47 LSHLRRLHGKG
+47 LSHLSRLHGKG

-100 THAPGPG
+100 THAPGSG
-107 AGNDAPAGVGEVETE
+107 TGSEAPVGIGEAETE

-178 AEALAAAQAAAE
+178 ADALAAAE
-190 AEIASA
+190 AEIAA
-196 AEAEAAE
+196 ATEAEAAE
-203 RRAVESQSAEPAPVA
+203 SKSTEPAPVA
-218 KSEEGGTQSEM
+218 KGEEGGTQSEM

-236 QAAAAR
+236 QAAVAR
-242 RSDGRKS
+242 RGEGRKS

-281 KVRPVI
+281 KARPVI
-287 RPSSP
+287 RPSTP

-372 ELFLGEDVDA
+372 ELFLGEDADA
-382 ESEPR
+382 VPEPR

-405 DYIRRTR
+405 DYIRRTK

-466 AADDGVMPQTVEAVT
+466 AADDGVMPQTAEAVT

-519 EWGGDTMFVDVS
+519 EWGGDTMVVDVLGNHRS
-531 AITGQGVDSLLEAIS
+531 GGRQS
-546 LQAEL
+546 
-551 LELSAPAE
+551 
-559 GPAKGVVIESRI
+559 SRS
-571 DRGRGA
+571 DQPPGGAARAFRSGRG
-577 VATVLVRSG
+577 
-586 HLSKGDILLA
+586 
-596 GEEFGRVRMLYDHT
+596 
-610 GAEVAEAGPSTSVE
+610 GP
-624 VLGLS
+624 
-629 APPNAGDEAVVVPNE
+629 
-644 RQAREVASYRHGKHR
+644 RKAS
-659 EIRLAQQRSASLDN
+659 
-673 VFEQMTEGETATL
+673 
-686 NVVVK
+686 
-691 ADVQGSAE
+691 
-699 ALRDALTGLSGDEV
+699 
-713 QVKVV
+713 
-718 SSATG
+718 
-723 GISETDVN
+723 
-731 LAVASQAIIIGFNV
+731 
-745 RADASARRLIELE
+745 
-758 SVDVHYFSIIYEVI
+758 
-772 DVVKQAIS
+772 
-780 GMLKP
+780 
-785 EIREQIVGIAQ
+785 
-796 VREVFR
+796 
-802 SKRFGDIAGCMVT
+802 
-815 EGAVRRSNPI
+815 
-825 RVLRDNVVI
+825 
-834 YEGELESLRRFKDD
+834 
-848 VAEVKSGTECGIGVR
+848 
-863 HYNDVR
+863 
-869 AGDQIE
+869 
-875 VFERVQVERV
+875 
-885 A
+885 